1 MSTYSFL
8 DVNAAINGPGGN
20 FNLASGAGAA
30 DEGIVVAA
38 VGDKNVMQ
46 TGAGGEGQHSLI
58 AAESSTVTLTL
69 LKTSPVN
76 GLLMAMYNY
85 QSSSSA
91 VWGKNNIVISDF
103 ARGDIMTLQ
112 KVAFKKV
119 PDITY
124 AKEAGTVVWTFDAIK
139 TGRFLGQGTPE
150 L

>member
-8 DVNAAINGPGGN
+8 DVNGAISGPGGN

-30 DEGIVVAA
+30 DEGIVIAS

-46 TGAGGEGQHSLI
+46 TGPGGDGQHSLI
-58 AAESSTVTLTL
+58 AAESSLVTLTL

-76 GLLMAMYNY
+76 GLLMAMYNF
-85 QSSSSA
+85 QTSSSA
-91 VWGKNNIVISDF
+91 VWGRNVIVVSDF
-103 ARGDIMTLQ
+103 ARGDIVTLA

-119 PDITY
+119 PDISY
-124 AKEAGTVVWTFDAIK
+124 AKEAGTSVWTFDAIK
-139 TGRFLGQGTPE
+139 TSRFLGVGTPS